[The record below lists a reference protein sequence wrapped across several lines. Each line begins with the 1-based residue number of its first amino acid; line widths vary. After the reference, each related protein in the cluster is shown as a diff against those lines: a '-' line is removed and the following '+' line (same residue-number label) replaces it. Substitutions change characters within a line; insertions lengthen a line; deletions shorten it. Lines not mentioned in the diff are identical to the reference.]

1 MMTVSTSTPFEIRNA
16 SGDRIRGNV
25 HAPGRPEGAPVII
38 ICHGFKGFKDWG
50 AFPAVAEFL
59 ARLGWIAIRFNFSHN
74 GIGDNETEFTELEKF
89 AENTL
94 SKEMEDLQAVI
105 EEVTGG
111 RLFPYAAD
119 TSRVA
124 LLGHSRGGGI
134 VILKAAEEPRVK
146 AVVSWASVST
156 FDRWGP
162 ETRKRWKA
170 KGIIEVMNT
179 RTNQRMPMKVSLLE
193 DFEANRERFDILK
206 GVKKLEV
213 PLLIVH
219 GEQDVS
225 VPVEE
230 AGKIYE
236 AANKERTDMLIVPNA
251 DHVFGARHPFEGM
264 PPALASVLQG
274 TADWL
279 KDHV

>member
-1 MMTVSTSTPFEIRNA
+1 MTVSMSSPFEIRN
-16 SGDRIRGNV
+16 STGDRIRGNYHTPDQV
-25 HAPGRPEGAPVII
+25 AGARVII

-50 AFPAVAEFL
+50 AFPAVAEYF
-59 ARLGWIAIRFNFSHN
+59 ARQGWVAVRFNFSHN
-74 GIGDNETEFTELEKF
+74 GIGEDETEFTELDKF

-94 SKEMEDLQAVI
+94 SKEIEDLQAVI
-105 EEVTGG
+105 DEVTGG
-111 RLFPYAAD
+111 RLLPFDAD
-119 TSRVA
+119 TGRLA

-134 VILKAAEEPRVK
+134 AILKAVEEPRVK

-162 ETRKRWKA
+162 ETVKRWKEN
-170 KGIIEVMNT
+170 GVIEVMNT
-179 RTNQRMPMKVSLLE
+179 RTNQRMPLNVSLLE

-206 GVKKLEV
+206 AVKNLEA

-230 AGKIYE
+230 ARNIYE
-236 AANKERTDMLIVPNA
+236 AANKDRTDLLLVPNA
-251 DHVFGARHPFEGM
+251 DHVFGARHPYEGM
-264 PPALASVLQG
+264 PDALAFVLKQ

-279 KDHV
+279 NNHL